1 MTNYNKGQM
10 PTGTIIQMRREGKA
24 TSPAHKKQEEV
35 RGRRNA
41 APRRD
46 EKKKSPRREE
56 KKKEPE
62 RKKEAVKPI
71 LTYFRARSR
80 GEVPRLI
87 MEDAGVEYDYAD
99 FTMAEWRDG
108 LKDDLAPFLSFG
120 QVPLYQDSLKLNVV
134 QSQAINRYVARKY
147 GYAGS
152 TEREVVL
159 IDMVAEGA
167 RDLLESSVKSR
178 YFRPQEQRQA
188 EIQKFA
194 EGALNDWLN
203 YYSDIL
209 EDNNGGKGYF
219 VGDKVSYGDFCVYEV
234 LVNLQGVKEWK
245 DVIDMFPEL
254 KDWMKRVESRPKI
267 KAYLASEPY
276 KNK

>member
-1 MTNYNKGQM
+1 M

-24 TSPAHKKQEEV
+24 APPPKKAPQDV
-35 RGRRNA
+35 RGRRGNN
-41 APRRD
+41 PTSDKRR
-46 EKKKSPRREE
+46 KSPRKEE

-62 RKKEAVKPI
+62 KKKEAVKPI

-80 GEVPRLI
+80 AEVPRLI

-99 FTMAEWRDG
+99 FNMAEWRDG
-108 LKDDLAPFLSFG
+108 LKDDLGPFLAFG

-152 TEREVVL
+152 NEREVVL
-159 IDMVAEGA
+159 IDMIAEGA
-167 RDLLESSVKSR
+167 RDLLDGSVKSR
-178 YFRPQEQRQA
+178 FFRPAEQRQD
-188 EIQKFA
+188 EIKKFA
-194 EGALNDWLN
+194 EGTLNDWLN
-203 YYSDIL
+203 YFADLL
-209 EDNNGGKGYF
+209 EDNNKGKGYF
-219 VGDKVSYGDFCVYEV
+219 VGDKVSYCDFAVYEV

-245 DVIDMFPEL
+245 EVISLFTDL
-254 KDWMKRVESRPKI
+254 TDWMKRVESRPKI